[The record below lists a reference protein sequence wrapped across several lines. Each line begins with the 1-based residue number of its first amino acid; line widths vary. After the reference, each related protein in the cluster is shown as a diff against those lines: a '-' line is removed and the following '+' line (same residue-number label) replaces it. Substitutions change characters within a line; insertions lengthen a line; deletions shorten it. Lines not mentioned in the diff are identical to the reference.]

1 MTERRDDLAS
11 WGRVVQPTPRCVRA
25 MPWSGSAPVW
35 TSDDAPLLAFGQG
48 RSYGDTCLNNGG
60 MIVTTAA
67 MSMALAFDDQTGIIM
82 VEAGMTLETLL
93 RLAIPHGWFL
103 PVVPGTRYVSV
114 GGAVAND
121 IHGKNHHRRG
131 TFGCHVRRLE
141 LLRSDGQRMVCSQHA
156 YADMFAATIGGL
168 GLTGIITWV
177 EMQLMPIAST
187 TVTVDRLKVGSL
199 DEAIDVQISTDHA
212 HEYSVTWI
220 DTTAPERSVGR
231 GHVIRGD
238 HAEHGPRSTASLSR
252 QPRLTVPIEAPNWLL
267 NRATV
272 ATFNTLYHH
281 RQIGR
286 RTVFDSDIVPYFW
299 PLDAIARWNNLYGSR
314 GMIQYQ
320 FVVPLE
326 ARNVIRQ
333 TLLRLRRAGVA
344 SFLTVLKTFG
354 SIPSPGLLSFPRSG
368 LTLSLDLPNQGA
380 ALLRLLDVI
389 DAMVIEAGGALYP
402 AKDVRMSATT
412 FRASFPM
419 LDRFE
424 QYRDQQFSSTLWRRL
439 TLEQP

>member
-11 WGRVVQPTPRCVRA
+11 WGRVVHPTPRLVKT

-35 TSDDAPLLAFGQG
+35 TPEDAPVLAFGQG
-48 RSYGDTCLNNGG
+48 RSYGDACLNNGG
-60 MIVTTAA
+60 TIVTTSA
-67 MSMALAFDDQTGIIM
+67 MSMALAFDVQTGIIT
-82 VEAGMTLETLL
+82 VEAGMTLEALL
-93 RLAIPHGWFL
+93 RLSIPHGWFL

-141 LLRSDGQRMVCSQHA
+141 LLRSDGGRMVCSQNEQA
-156 YADMFAATIGGL
+156 EMFAATIGGL

-177 EMQLMPIAST
+177 EIQLMPIAST
-187 TVTVDRLKVGSL
+187 TITVDRVKVGSL
-199 DEAIDVQISTDHA
+199 DDAIDVQTSTDHA

-220 DTTAPERSVGR
+220 DTTASVRSVGR

-238 HAEHGPRSTASLSR
+238 HAEDGQLSTASLR
-252 QPRLTVPIEAPNWLL
+252 RAPRLTMPIEAPNWLL

-281 RQIGR
+281 RQLGR
-286 RTVFDSDIVPYFW
+286 RSVFDTDIVPYFW
-299 PLDAIARWNNLYGSR
+299 PLDAVARWNTLYGRR

-320 FVVPLE
+320 FVVPID
-326 ARNVIRQ
+326 ARDVIRT
-333 TLLRLRRAGVA
+333 TLLRLRQAGIA

-380 ALLRLLDVI
+380 VLLRLLDII

-402 AKDVRMSATT
+402 AKDVRMSGRT

-419 LDRFE
+419 LDQFE
-424 QYRDQQFSSTLWRRL
+424 QYRDTQFSSTLWRRL